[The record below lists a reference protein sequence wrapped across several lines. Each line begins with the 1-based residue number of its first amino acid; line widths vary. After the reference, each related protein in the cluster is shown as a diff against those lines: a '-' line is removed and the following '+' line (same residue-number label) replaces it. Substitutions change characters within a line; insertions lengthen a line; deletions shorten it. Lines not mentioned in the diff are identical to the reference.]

1 MIGTKNTPN
10 DVNNVMEAKGMDFY
24 DFEEPR
30 KTCIFCLIRALVWTL
45 GASMTVYS
53 KFYIAILVVFKLI

>member
-1 MIGTKNTPN
+1 MVAAKNTPN

-30 KTCIFCLIRALVWTL
+30 KTCIFCLIRALIWTL
-45 GASMTVYS
+45 YASMTV
-53 KFYIAILVVFKLI
+53 F